1 MPNELNDP
9 NDQNDTNMKIIAVDT
24 ATKSCSAAIVDDG
37 VACAELTTVNNQ
49 THSKH
54 LMSMIDTVCDMSGLK
69 IADMDGFAVTI
80 GPGSFTGLRI
90 GISAVKGLAWS
101 LNKPVV
107 GISSLDA
114 LAWQCIPAAYPIC
127 TLLDARKQEVY
138 YCRYRL
144 RDGELK
150 KDSSEQVIAL
160 AEAINDIRE
169 PCMFIGNGANLY
181 KEEILEKLGEL
192 AHFAGWNQDII
203 RASSVA
209 RLSLERF
216 IHHQTDDVAL
226 LVPHYIR
233 KSDAELY
240 RKKDN

>member
-1 MPNELNDP
+1 
-9 NDQNDTNMKIIAVDT
+9 MKILAVDT

-37 VACAELTTVNNQ
+37 MACAELTTVNNQ
-49 THSKH
+49 THTKH
-54 LMSMIDTVCDMSGLK
+54 LMGMIDTVCDMSGLK

-90 GISAVKGLAWS
+90 GISTVKGLAWS

-114 LAWQCIPAAYPIC
+114 LAWQCIPAPYPYPVC
-127 TLLDARKQEVY
+127 TMLDARKQEVY
-138 YCRYRL
+138 YSRYCFQ
-144 RDGELK
+144 DGELK
-150 KDSSEQVIAL
+150 KDRSEQVIAP

-169 PCMFIGNGANLY
+169 PCLFIGNGANLY
-181 KEEILEKLGEL
+181 KEEILGKLGEL

-209 RLSLERF
+209 GLSFERF
-216 IHHQTDDVAL
+216 VRHQTDDVAL

-240 RKKDN
+240 RKK

>member
-1 MPNELNDP
+1 
-9 NDQNDTNMKIIAVDT
+9 MKILAVDT
-24 ATKSCSAAIVDDG
+24 ATNSCSAAIVDDG
-37 VACAELTTVNNQ
+37 MACAELTTVNNQ

-54 LMSMIDTVCDMSGLK
+54 LLHMIDTVCDMSGLK
-69 IADMDGFAVTI
+69 ITDMDGFAVTI

-90 GISAVKGLAWS
+90 GISTVKGLAWP
-101 LNKPVV
+101 LKKPVV
-107 GISSLDA
+107 GVSSLDA
-114 LAWQCIPAAYPIC
+114 LAWQCIPAPYPIC

-138 YCRYRL
+138 YCRYRF

-150 KDSSEQVIAL
+150 KDGSEQVIAP
-160 AEAINDIRE
+160 AEAISDIRE

-192 AHFAGWNQDII
+192 AHFAGWNQDVI

-216 IHHQTDDVAL
+216 VHHQTDDVAL

-240 RKKDN
+240 RKKG

>member
-1 MPNELNDP
+1 
-9 NDQNDTNMKIIAVDT
+9 MKILAVDT
-24 ATKSCSAAIVDDG
+24 ATRSCSVAIVDDG
-37 VACAELTTVNNQ
+37 MACAELTTVNNQ
-49 THSKH
+49 THTKH
-54 LMSMIDTVCDMSGLK
+54 LMPMIDTVCDMSGLK

-90 GISAVKGLAWS
+90 GISTVKGLAWS

-114 LAWQCIPAAYPIC
+114 LAWQCIPAPYPLC
-127 TLLDARKQEVY
+127 TMLDARKQEVY
-138 YCRYRL
+138 YSRYCFQ
-144 RDGELK
+144 DGELK
-150 KDSSEQVIAL
+150 KDRPEQVIAP
-160 AEAINDIRE
+160 AEVIRDIRE
-169 PCMFIGNGANLY
+169 PCLFIGNGAALY
-181 KEEILEKLGEL
+181 KEVIKDTLGEL
-192 AHFAGWNQDII
+192 ASFANWNHDNI

-209 RLSLERF
+209 GLSLERF

-240 RKKDN
+240 RKK

>member
-1 MPNELNDP
+1 
-9 NDQNDTNMKIIAVDT
+9 MKILALDT
-24 ATKSCSAAIVDDG
+24 ATTSCSAAIVDDG
-37 VACAELTTVNNQ
+37 LACAELATVNDL

-54 LMSMIDTVCDMSGLK
+54 LMNMIDTVCDISGLK
-69 IADMDGFAVTI
+69 ITDMDGFAVTI

-90 GISAVKGLAWS
+90 GISTVKGLAWS

-114 LAWQCIPAAYPIC
+114 LAWQCIPAPYPVC
-127 TLLDARKQEVY
+127 TMLDARKQEVY
-138 YCRYRL
+138 YSRYCFQ
-144 RDGELK
+144 DGELI
-150 KDSSEQVIAL
+150 KDRSEQVVAP

-169 PCMFIGNGANLY
+169 PCLFIGNGANLY

-209 RLSLERF
+209 GLSFERF
-216 IHHQTDDVAL
+216 VHHQTDDVAL

>member
-1 MPNELNDP
+1 MVVRPAIRK
-9 NDQNDTNMKIIAVDT
+9 MKILALDT
-24 ATKSCSAAIVDDG
+24 ATLSCSAAIVDDG
-37 VACAELTTVNNQ
+37 MACAELTTVNTQ

-90 GISAVKGLAWS
+90 GISTVKGLAWS

-114 LAWQCIPAAYPIC
+114 LAWQCIPAAYPVC

-138 YCRYRL
+138 YCRYRFQ
-144 RDGELK
+144 DGKLK
-150 KDSSEQVIAL
+150 KDRSEQVIAL
-160 AEAINDIRE
+160 AGVINDIRE
-169 PCMFIGNGANLY
+169 PCIFIGNGANLY

-209 RLSLERF
+209 GLSLERF
-216 IHHQTDDVAL
+216 VHHQTDDVAL

-233 KSDAELY
+233 KSDAELH
-240 RKKDN
+240 RKRDNF